1 MHIIF
6 FQDLKKTYFNAKKE
20 NKKKKEKKKELKLF
34 KKKSLYYK

>member
-20 NKKKKEKKKELKLF
+20 NKKKKEKKKSLNYF
-34 KKKSLYYK
+34 KKKPIL

>member
-6 FQDLKKTYFNAKKE
+6 FQDLKKTYFNAKKRKQE
-20 NKKKKEKKKELKLF
+20 KKELKLF